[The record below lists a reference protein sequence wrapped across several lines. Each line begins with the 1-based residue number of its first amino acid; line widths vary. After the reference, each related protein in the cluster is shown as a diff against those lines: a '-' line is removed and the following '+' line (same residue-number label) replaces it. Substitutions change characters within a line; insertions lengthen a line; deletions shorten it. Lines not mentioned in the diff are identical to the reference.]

1 MEIKTLEHYVITLL
15 EAKDNEIKDL
25 ETDNARL
32 ILELRDFKQKYETLV
47 SVLSTAGEFH
57 ISDTYTWYEFNIW
70 NDNPNFGLIESVFK
84 EIVEKDD
91 ERKSREEIRGDN

>member
-1 MEIKTLEHYVITLL
+1 MEIKTLEHYVLTLL
-15 EAKDNEIKDL
+15 ETKDDDIAYLKSE
-25 ETDNARL
+25 NARL
-32 ILELRDFKQKYETLV
+32 TRDMQDFKQKYETLV

-57 ISDTYTWYEFNIW
+57 MSDTYTWYEFNIW
-70 NDNPNFGLIESVFK
+70 NDNPNFGLIESIFK